1 MEFLTSNIS
10 LLGGGGATAV
20 ILFVLKKIP
29 NEKIYD
35 NVFKVIRSAGV
46 VVTLGLGKWNV
57 TKKYWKVV
65 EEWLIDALNNVI
77 LSALN
82 GFVEGLRSDDQK

>member
-1 MEFLTSNIS
+1 MDFLTSNIG
-10 LLGGGGATAV
+10 LLGGGGATAI

-35 NVFKVIRSAGV
+35 NVFKTFRSAGV

-65 EEWLIDALNNVI
+65 EEWLIDALNNVV

-82 GFVEGLRSDDQK
+82 GFVEGLRSDDSK